1 MGGFFSALFGGGGG
15 GGDSQVYQPPPED
28 PSIAQRREDEQ
39 RRAEQDRVRARQ
51 EELNQA
57 TKTRGRRFGTRSLF
71 GTPTRQS
78 NLGAG

>member
-1 MGGFFSALFGGGGG
+1 VGGLVDMIFGGGGG
-15 GGDSQVYQPPPED
+15 KDEGSSYQPPPED

-39 RRAEQDRVRARQ
+39 RRAEQDRVRAKQ

-57 TKTRGRRFGTRSLF
+57 TKTRNRKFGTRSMF
-71 GTPTRQS
+71 GVPTRPS